1 MAACAELR
9 GHLRGSGP
17 ARFTVI
23 GYGYGFGGVLGVLLG
38 GAVAQ
43 ELGYRTMFAL
53 AAVLAVAGT
62 MCAWRMVRLERAA
75 ARAV

>member
-1 MAACAELR
+1 M
-9 GHLRGSGP
+9 
-17 ARFTVI
+17 
-23 GYGYGFGGVLGVLLG
+23 LGVLLG

-62 MCAWRMVRLERAA
+62 LCAWRMVVLEPPGRAA
-75 ARAV
+75 KA